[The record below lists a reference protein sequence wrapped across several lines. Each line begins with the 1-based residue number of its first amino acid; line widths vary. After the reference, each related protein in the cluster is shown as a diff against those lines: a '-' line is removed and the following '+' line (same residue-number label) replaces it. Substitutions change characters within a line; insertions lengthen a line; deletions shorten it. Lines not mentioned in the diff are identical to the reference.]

1 MGITCRLTHPGVL
14 LIAIGL
20 LALGLKRVN
29 GASPRHV
36 RLPFEATLAG
46 VSGGGSV
53 WEGLLHGARGGRARL
68 TLYQVES
75 PLEAARPVWHARA
88 QWTVD
93 ADSPE
98 RSFTA
103 ELEGMWDWKSGATR
117 LSGVVTSGR
126 MQAARRPAHRRTAT
140 SPWQP
145 DSARRCSPTA
155 SGTRGTS
162 LWRRAASCTSTPG
175 AAGTTGTTS
184 PRRAASSSRCA
195 TRRGTDGRT

>member
-1 MGITCRLTHPGVL
+1 MGIISRLTHPGVL

-29 GASPRHV
+29 GASPRHI

-53 WEGLLHGARGGRARL
+53 WEGPLHGARGGKVQL

-88 QWTVD
+88 QWTVA

-103 ELEGMWDWKSGATR
+103 ELEGMVDWKSGATH
-117 LSGVVTSGR
+117 LSGVVTSGW
-126 MQAARRPAHRRTAT
+126 MKGAWVQQIGQ
-140 SPWQP
+140 SVNG
-145 DSARRCSPTA
+145 DM
-155 SGTRGTS
+155 SGV
-162 LWRRAASCTSTPG
+162 LELAPG
-175 AAGTTGTTS
+175 VALSKGAGINLFPGHDGK
-184 PRRAASSSRCA
+184 PRS
-195 TRRGTDGRT
+195 

>member
-1 MGITCRLTHPGVL
+1 MGIISRLTHPGVL

-20 LALGLKRVN
+20 LALGLERVN

-53 WEGLLHGARGGRARL
+53 WEGPLHGARGGRARL
-68 TLYQVES
+68 ALYQVEG

-88 QWTVD
+88 QWTVA

-103 ELEGMWDWKSGATR
+103 ELEGMVDWKSGATH
-117 LSGVVTSGR
+117 LSGVVTSGW
-126 MQAARRPAHRRTAT
+126 MKGAWVQQIGQSVNGDMSGILELAPGRRE
-140 SPWQP
+140 
-145 DSARRCSPTA
+145 
-155 SGTRGTS
+155 
-162 LWRRAASCTSTPG
+162 
-175 AAGTTGTTS
+175 
-184 PRRAASSSRCA
+184 PR
-195 TRRGTDGRT
+195 DGKPRS